1 MRVAWAMSEWEIR
14 GELKRTKNNRKIK
27 AKKYI
32 KTSLESKFMME
43 KERIIIKRE
52 SKIHEK
58 KLNNFLL
65 DVLKLF
71 CVFEIKKYT

>member
-1 MRVAWAMSEWEIR
+1 M
-14 GELKRTKNNRKIK
+14 KRTKNNRKIK

-52 SKIHEK
+52 SKIHTK

-65 DVLKLF
+65 DVL
-71 CVFEIKKYT
+71 